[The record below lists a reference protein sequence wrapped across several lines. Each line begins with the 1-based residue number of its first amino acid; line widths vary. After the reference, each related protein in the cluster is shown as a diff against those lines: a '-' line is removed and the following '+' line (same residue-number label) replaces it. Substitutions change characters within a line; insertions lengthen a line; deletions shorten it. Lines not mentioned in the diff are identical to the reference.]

1 MALPIDLRLLSRG
14 NPPMSTVEHQSIAV
28 CLTLTDAISRTETVD
43 EIYDIALDAIED
55 GLGVARAS
63 VLAFDEDGVM
73 RFMACRRLSASYRRA
88 VEGHTPWQPTS
99 PNPQPIV
106 VSDVTADTSL
116 RPYLSMLRAEGI
128 AALTFIPLVN
138 RGRVIGK
145 FMLYYESP
153 YAPSEGELRLARIIA
168 SQWRLPWPVRERRSK
183 RAAVSRA
190 CGSRWML
197 RQ

>member
-1 MALPIDLRLLSRG
+1 
-14 NPPMSTVEHQSIAV
+14 MSTVEHQSVAV

-63 VLAFDEDGVM
+63 VLAFDEDASCGSWRAVG
-73 RFMACRRLSASYRRA
+73 CPSYRRA
-88 VEGHTPWQPTS
+88 VEGHTPWEPTS

-138 RGRVIGK
+138 RGRPQVH
-145 FMLYYESP
+145 
-153 YAPSEGELRLARIIA
+153 AVLR
-168 SQWRLPWPVRERRSK
+168 V
-183 RAAVSRA
+183 AVP
-190 CGSRWML
+190 
-197 RQ
+197 